1 MGPEKSNPFGKIYK
15 SLLTPNKSKRPESI
29 IDTTRPRSRRSQT
42 PQVLSEQ
49 SQRVTF
55 SSDPDSA
62 FRKPVKPVP
71 IRSETAGGAKS
82 SELSVNPRN
91 NPYTN
96 PYRNPYRNPYMNPYT
111 HPYMFD
117 KNMSPI
123 IPQASLLE
131 KGSDTTYNIDV
142 NLVLYPG
149 ESIPLKAKPN
159 LICNSNWEKIR
170 RNISDIR
177 GTPYKP
183 NPSISYE
190 QTIKA
195 KEDDKESKKK
205 SK

>member
-1 MGPEKSNPFGKIYK
+1 
-15 SLLTPNKSKRPESI
+15 
-29 IDTTRPRSRRSQT
+29 
-42 PQVLSEQ
+42 
-49 SQRVTF
+49 
-55 SSDPDSA
+55 
-62 FRKPVKPVP
+62 
-71 IRSETAGGAKS
+71 
-82 SELSVNPRN
+82 
-91 NPYTN
+91 
-96 PYRNPYRNPYMNPYT
+96 MNPYT

-117 KNMSPI
+117 KNMSPV

-149 ESIPLKAKPN
+149 KSIPLKAKPN

-177 GTPYKP
+177 GTRYKP